1 MKANNLFILSTAL
14 CVSRSAFSQSVIY
27 KVTKVDV
34 RKYVKHLILIVAAMV
49 VIVSGNAQKL
59 SADFVDVPV
68 SKNAKKKG
76 MYVSTTMTKDGQIQS
91 FISYDLKKKGVGF
104 DVVTFDKSGKLLD
117 TKEEIGDKTAA
128 SKYGIEIPEPGTIQ
142 NPADGKEVIWLRK
155 DLMQKLTADKGHFE
169 AQYASS
175 KEYGEYVTTYTP
187 VFKGYKFISGEK
199 VKHDLNVRP
208 MIFNMEE
215 AADLQNMYTLLVDF
229 KAMYGG
235 SSTYIP
241 IDGQVGFAGI
251 IQEKISIKNPSP
263 YNFNR
268 IMTGVFDGKTF
279 SFKNENIFELHYAAM
294 QVCNADL
301 GNGIKGALLAPLN
314 SPTSQKDANKYLAK
328 GKNYVTLL
336 SIDSQ
341 GNLVDNVTF
350 TSKSVRGV
358 FGAYP
363 NDGSTY
369 VFGFLN
375 ADHDKFYRPDIGK
388 FTHFQITQ
396 LKDNKEVFT
405 KAYSVEDLEN
415 KLKVP
420 AGEKSKFKFNT
431 KILNII
437 RMETLP
443 NGDLLLL
450 VQTPEEYALI
460 QFSPNGDLGAFYRV
474 EKPDKELSGYDIL
487 IETIG
492 KEVLVLFRFQNPGIA
507 MGIKSSVSRGAGY
520 MKNITFSRVD
530 ELMTYGRFVK
540 LNPETKSMSEPVDI
554 LKDVMLGSDPLI
566 QGEDGKFLIFARDA
580 KRNYKT
586 IIVQ

>member
-1 MKANNLFILSTAL
+1 MKAKKLFILLFAL
-14 CVSRSAFSQSVIY
+14 CVSRSAFSRSVNLEVSKY
-27 KVTKVDV
+27 DL
-34 RKYVKHLILIVAAMV
+34 RKYVKYLILIVAAIV
-49 VIVSGNAQKL
+49 VTVSGNAQKL
-59 SADFVDVPV
+59 NADFVDVAV

-76 MYVSTTMTKDGQIQS
+76 MYVSSTMTQDGHIQS

-104 DVVTFDKSGKLLD
+104 DVITFDKSGKLVES
-117 TKEEIGDKTAA
+117 KEEIGDKTTA
-128 SKYGIEIPEPGTIQ
+128 SKYGIEIPEPGKIQ
-142 NPADGKEVIWLRK
+142 NPADGKKVIWLRK
-155 DLMQKLTADKGHFE
+155 DLMQKLTADKGFFE
-169 AQYASS
+169 ARYATS
-175 KEYGEYVTTYTP
+175 KEYGGYVTTYTP

-208 MIFNMEE
+208 MIFNMDE

-268 IMTGVFDGKTF
+268 IVTGIFDGSTF
-279 SFKNENIFELHYAAM
+279 SFKNQKIYELHYAAL

-314 SPTSQKDANKYLAK
+314 APTSQKDANKYLAK

-336 SIDSQ
+336 SIDSK
-341 GNLVDNVTF
+341 GNLIDNVTF

-375 ADHDKFYRPDIGK
+375 ADHDKYYRADIGK

-405 KAYSVEDLEN
+405 KAYSVEDLES

-420 AGEKSKFKFNT
+420 EGEKSKFKFNT
-431 KILNII
+431 KILNILK
-437 RMETLP
+437 MEALP
-443 NGDLLLL
+443 NGDLMLF

-460 QFSPNGDLGAFYRV
+460 QFTPTGDLLAFYRV
-474 EKPDKELSGYDIL
+474 EKPDKDLSGYDIL
-487 IETIG
+487 TQTIG

-507 MGIKSSVSRGAGY
+507 QGVKSSVSRGSGY

-530 ELMTYGRFVK
+530 ELMTYGRFVN
-540 LNPETKSMSEPVDI
+540 LNPESKTMSKPVDV
-554 LKDVMLGSDPLI
+554 LKDVMLGADPLI
-566 QGEDGKFLIFARDA
+566 PGDDGKFLIFARDA